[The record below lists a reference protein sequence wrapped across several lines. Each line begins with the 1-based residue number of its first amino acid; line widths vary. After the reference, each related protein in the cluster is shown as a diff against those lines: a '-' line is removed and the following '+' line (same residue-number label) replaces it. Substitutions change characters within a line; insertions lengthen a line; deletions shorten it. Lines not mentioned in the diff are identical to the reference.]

1 MVAVLTVLTNDA
13 QCGISFCFTAD
24 RFDFRNRVLF
34 RRPHF
39 LCRQISD
46 RCSLVVTAQFYL
58 LQKYNSELREQ
69 DSNLRPLGYEPS
81 ELPNCYH
88 RAILTIQP
96 SRYSTIS
103 LSASW
108 RTYPLSPSVIGG
120 RTLSLSNL
128 RYAYNMVK
136 TLINFHNEVN
146 NHIYINN

>member
-1 MVAVLTVLTNDA
+1 MNAIHKVRSFKSFRAPFIEQVYPTASLSKLGTTYYLTWQLGAPHENRTRILYHEMVAVLTVLTNDA

-96 SRYSTIS
+96 SR
-103 LSASW
+103 
-108 RTYPLSPSVIGG
+108 
-120 RTLSLSNL
+120 
-128 RYAYNMVK
+128 
-136 TLINFHNEVN
+136 
-146 NHIYINN
+146 